1 MSEFIRFNIIPSE
14 GIEPGKQVLLKERK
28 RHHVAHFEGE
38 GELAD
43 ALMIWAL
50 SAIQNKDGQVP
61 ILLVNQDDFDKGMY
75 GDFEESADA

>member
-1 MSEFIRFNIIPSE
+1 MTEFIRFNIIPSK
-14 GIEPGKQVLLKERK
+14 GIEPGKQVLLKEHK

-38 GELAD
+38 SDLAD

-50 SAIQNKDGQVP
+50 SAIQNEEGQTPV
-61 ILLVNQDDFDKGMY
+61 LLVNQDDFDSGMY